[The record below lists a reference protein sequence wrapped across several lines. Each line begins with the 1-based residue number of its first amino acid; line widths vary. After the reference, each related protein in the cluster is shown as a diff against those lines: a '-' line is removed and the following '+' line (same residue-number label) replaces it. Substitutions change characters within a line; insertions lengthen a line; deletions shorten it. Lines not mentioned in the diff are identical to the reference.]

1 MLVTRL
7 ALMNLDCLSRRSVLA
22 GFSIGGGKNF
32 ATFQRPSVS
41 DNRKSLHSHAVK
53 QYELF
58 YFDVNFFSRS
68 YQMVLPR
75 IQTYEL
81 VIVSW
86 P

>member
-1 MLVTRL
+1 MLVIRL

-22 GFSIGGGKNF
+22 GDWGGGDF
-32 ATFQRPSVS
+32 ATFHRPSVS
-41 DNRKSLHSHAVK
+41 DNRKSLCLHAVR

-68 YQMVLPR
+68 YRMVLPR